1 MQGSSEVE
9 AETEPTQ
16 QDTSADAPERRRPEP
31 AAVEQATTAT
41 EQSSEGPAAST
52 SDPASPDVIA
62 DLGDPAEETTNDVG
76 ATILEEARLLLA
88 GRRFRDAARVL
99 ESVERLRPDDPET
112 LSLIAITHANLGR
125 NRKLV
130 SDALRRLSNEFGD
143 RSLTWRTVSEVAL
156 ARFQFDPAQQAA
168 RTSVQMAPRSV
179 RNWHALA
186 ASYAG
191 NGWFSESEACI
202 AEATKIDPV
211 GQYELG
217 TSDVIGFGQW
227 QVGRAVNYWAM
238 TRTYVAIVAMLG
250 FLWFG
255 LLGLA
260 VALST
265 PMLVREIRVRTAPEP
280 FRTLADLAWRG
291 EHRIRLLNAT
301 VVGVVLLLWLLLF
314 TIVR

>member
-1 MQGSSEVE
+1 
-9 AETEPTQ
+9 
-16 QDTSADAPERRRPEP
+16 
-31 AAVEQATTAT
+31 
-41 EQSSEGPAAST
+41 
-52 SDPASPDVIA
+52 
-62 DLGDPAEETTNDVG
+62 TTNDVG
-76 ATILEEARLLLA
+76 ATILEEARALLA

-112 LSLIAITHANLGR
+112 LSLIAVAHANLGR

-130 SDALRRLSNEFGD
+130 SDALRRLSDEFGD

-202 AEATKIDPV
+202 AEATRIDPV
-211 GQYELG
+211 GQYEMG

-260 VALST
+260 IALST

-280 FRTLADLAWRG
+280 FRTLADLVWRA

-301 VVGVVLLLWLLLF
+301 VVGAVLLLWLLLF